1 MDFYDC
7 GQQFSRAVFNFNKD
21 QRLKDEAAGE

>member
-7 GQQFSRAVFNFNKD
+7 GQQLWRGVLNFNKD